1 VEVNNKLE
9 QAITRNVKGLLAER
23 LHEDIRALLDRICR
37 MADELKYGA
46 YLVGGPV
53 RDLLL
58 GVPNFDIDVVV
69 EGNGIAFA
77 SKLGEYSGG
86 KIRVHKEFSTAT
98 IILPRDAFTKAKP
111 KVYKIDVATARR
123 ESYEHPAALPKVEAS
138 SLRDDLHRRDF
149 TINSMAIKLNPDGFG
164 DLIDFFGGQRD
175 LANGVVRALH
185 DLSFVDD
192 PTRIFRAIRFERRY
206 NFRIDSQ
213 TEHLIEDALKMEVF
227 EKLDGR
233 RVRDEIVLILSEPDP
248 IKPIERVA
256 EFGLLRYIHPDIRW
270 NSQLASEMMEVSE
283 VISRFGAMIRGE
295 RTAKWLIYFMALID
309 QLDLEQVEP
318 LVQSLKIAKRDI
330 SKLVTAK
337 RALPGVIKEL
347 KEPSSPRPSSV
358 CQLLGPI
365 PREVLLFVVA
375 KARSSRVSERV
386 TSFLTK
392 WCKVRIKIDGQDL
405 KKLGYQPGPAFGQ
418 ILTQVL
424 RAKLDGRV
432 ITRADEIRYAKEL
445 AQKLLKEGD
454 N

>member
-1 VEVNNKLE
+1 MEVNNKLE
-9 QAITRNVKGLLAER
+9 QTITRDVKDLLAER
-23 LHEDIRALLDRICR
+23 LHDDIRALLDRICR
-37 MADELKYGA
+37 VADELKYGA

-58 GVPNFDIDVVV
+58 GVPNFDIDIVV

-86 KIRVHKEFSTAT
+86 KIRVHKEFGTAT

-123 ESYEHPAALPKVEAS
+123 ESYEHPAALPRVEAS
-138 SLRDDLHRRDF
+138 SLRDDLRRRDF
-149 TINSMAIKLNPDGFG
+149 TINSMAIILNPDGFG
-164 DLIDFFGGQRD
+164 YLIDSFGGQRD
-175 LANGVVRALH
+175 VANGVVRVLH

-192 PTRIFRAIRFERRY
+192 PTRIFRAIRFEKRY

-213 TEHLIEDALKMEVF
+213 TEHLIEDAIKMEVF

-233 RVRDEIVLILSEPDP
+233 RVRNEIVLILSEPDP

-256 EFGLLRYIHPDIRW
+256 EFGLMRYIHPDIRW
-270 NSQLASEMMEVSE
+270 NNQLASEITEVSE
-283 VISRFGAMIRGE
+283 VISSFETMIRGK
-295 RTAKWLIYFMALID
+295 RTVKWLIYFMALID
-309 QLDLEQVEP
+309 QLDLGQVES
-318 LVQSLKIAKRDI
+318 LVERLKLSKRDVSKLITAKRD
-330 SKLVTAK
+330 
-337 RALPGVIKEL
+337 LPGVIKEL
-347 KEPSSPRPSSV
+347 KETSSPRPSSV

-365 PREVLLFVVA
+365 PREVLLFMVA
-375 KARSSRVSERV
+375 KARSNRVSERL

-392 WCKVRIKIDGQDL
+392 WRKVRTRIDGQDL

-424 RAKLDGRV
+424 KAKLDDQV
-432 ITRADEIRYAKEL
+432 ITRADEIRYANEL
-445 AQKLLKEGD
+445 AQEIIKGRG
-454 N
+454 